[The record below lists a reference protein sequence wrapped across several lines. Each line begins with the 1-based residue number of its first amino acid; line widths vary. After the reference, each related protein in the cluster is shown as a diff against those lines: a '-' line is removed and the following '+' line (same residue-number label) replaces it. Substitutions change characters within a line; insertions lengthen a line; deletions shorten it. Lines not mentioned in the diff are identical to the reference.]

1 MIAFYAA
8 RDGREDV
15 RAAAERGR
23 CAERRSAQCVCV
35 WIAEPAHVGIMMRGD
50 ARLLELSAAEKTH
63 TDLHSI
69 FASTLAMS
77 NVNEMVDVGATS
89 VFECR

>member
-1 MIAFYAA
+1 
-8 RDGREDV
+8 
-15 RAAAERGR
+15 
-23 CAERRSAQCVCV
+23 
-35 WIAEPAHVGIMMRGD
+35 MMRGD

-69 FASTLAMS
+69 FASTLPMS